1 MKDDFRVVFFFCLIF
16 RFDKTGKN
24 PFPRRNTSSFS
35 ISISYSISFSISY
48 SFLSISI
55 SLCSFVFIAFSL
67 SYPILSFPFLSFS
80 FFSPLP
86 RPFSFLSLH
95 YAALHHTCL
104 SLFLSFLS
112 IIFPFTHLY
121 LSYALHREL
130 GSAPDNY
137 SSDNTG
143 NNDNM
148 NNNNNNN
155 NNNNKKDIDNCV

>member
-24 PFPRRNTSSFS
+24 PFPRRNTS
-35 ISISYSISFSISY
+35 SFSISY

-148 NNNNNNN
+148 NDNNND
-155 NNNNKKDIDNCV
+155 NNNKKDIDNCV